1 MRIQELDAGTESR
14 YEELLAKSPTVLMYH
29 SLKYRNFLR
38 KILSRSTDCYLLA
51 LEGERVVA
59 ALPAFIKHGACGA
72 VVNSLPFCGSNG
84 AIVAEEGAGVSVK
97 RALLDAFDD
106 LCRRER
112 AITSTLVSNP
122 LNPDSEL
129 FAGYGADLLD
139 MRIGQLTPLPAEPN
153 PDAVEDRLMALF
165 HSKTRNIVRKGLK
178 SGFVLAHDDSMETLR
193 RLQDI
198 HVANMQ
204 AVNGPVKPWAV
215 CEAIRGT
222 FAYDTDY
229 RVYTAKKD
237 GEVRAALLVFF
248 YNGIAEYYMPAI
260 QEDYRAEQP
269 LSGLILAAMKDAVGR
284 GCRWWNWGGT
294 GLALDGVYHFKSRWG
309 TQDMNYWYHTKFH
322 VDAAGPKS
330 LSKEELLREYPYFFV
345 LPFKALENKLEAC
358 DAQQRNRE

>member
-1 MRIQELDAGTESR
+1 MSMRIQELDAGTESR

-38 KILSRSTDCYLLA
+38 KILSHSTDRYLLA

-112 AITSTLVSNP
+112 AITSTIISNP

-139 MRIGQLTPLPAEPN
+139 MRIGQLTPLPVEP
-153 PDAVEDRLMALF
+153 DAAAVEDRLMAMF
-165 HSKTRNIVRKGLK
+165 HPKARGHVRKGKK
-178 SGFVLAHDDSMETLR
+178 SGFETLHDGSEGAFQ
-193 RLQDI
+193 RLQAL
-198 HVANMQ
+198 HTANMQ
-204 AVNGPVKPWAV
+204 SINGPVKPWGV
-215 CEAIRGT
+215 CQAIRQT
-222 FAYDTDY
+222 FEYDRDY
-229 RVYTAKKD
+229 RVYTAGKD
-237 GEVRAALLVFF
+237 GEIRAALLVFY
-248 YNGIAEYYMPAI
+248 YNHFAEYYMPAI
-260 QEDYRAEQP
+260 QEEYRVEQP
-269 LSGLILAAMKDAVGR
+269 LSWLILAAMKDAVSR

-322 VDAAGPKS
+322 VDAAGPKA
-330 LSKEELLREYPYFFV
+330 LSKEELLREYPYYFV
-345 LPFKALENKLEAC
+345 LPFSALAPVSPGR
-358 DAQQRNRE
+358 AM